1 MIIFLLPKA
10 ELPYIAAGI
19 IREMQED
26 HMGFDELEWV
36 RDVIDQWLTANGST
50 LALVVVLLFALG
62 SLVFGN

>member
-1 MIIFLLPKA
+1 
-10 ELPYIAAGI
+10 
-19 IREMQED
+19 
-26 HMGFDELEWV
+26 MGFDELEWV